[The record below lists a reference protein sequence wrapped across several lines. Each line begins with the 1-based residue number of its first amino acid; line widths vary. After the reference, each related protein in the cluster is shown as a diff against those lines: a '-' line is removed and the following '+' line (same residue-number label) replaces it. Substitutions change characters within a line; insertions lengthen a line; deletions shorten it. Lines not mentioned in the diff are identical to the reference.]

1 MEKIE
6 KNEENIDLQ
15 EIFYTKLSNLK
26 TLELINTDIYI
37 CGLNI
42 DSKFFENIKT
52 KEDNK
57 FDEETINI
65 YKKLTFFSNLIIEIL
80 NKTEKLCKINILFE
94 NLKDKSLGFYE
105 NILCYLFS
113 IISIQSKFLESKK
126 LIITFPQILSNEYKE
141 YKSNLNNF
149 EYEKNFQNIL
159 EENLMDEDL
168 DLNNINKQINFFIF
182 PNEDNLLTKKSEG
195 SKNIFAEILINKFS
209 SKKFLTN
216 NSENSLDLNI
226 QKYFFLN
233 YSKNFQNTQ
242 GIK

>member
-1 MEKIE
+1 M
-6 KNEENIDLQ
+6 
-15 EIFYTKLSNLK
+15 
-26 TLELINTDIYI
+26 
-37 CGLNI
+37 
-42 DSKFFENIKT
+42 
-52 KEDNK
+52 
-57 FDEETINI
+57 
-65 YKKLTFFSNLIIEIL
+65 
-80 NKTEKLCKINILFE
+80 
-94 NLKDKSLGFYE
+94 
-105 NILCYLFS
+105 
-113 IISIQSKFLESKK
+113 ESKK